1 MKTQKATEGEYVT
14 STAIFVELELPEA
27 KLIEAF
33 RRLSAER
40 QSDLL
45 NKLQELRKPILRT
58 SPANRLYELTGI
70 VSLGGDALSDT
81 EALYDGDNG
90 H

>member
-1 MKTQKATEGEYVT
+1 MKVQRVIEREYVT
-14 STAIFVELELPEA
+14 STAISVELELPEA

-33 RRLSAER
+33 RRLPSGR

-45 NKLQELRKPILRT
+45 NKLQRLRKPVLRT
-58 SPANRLYELTGI
+58 SPANRLYELTGV
-70 VSLGGDALSDT
+70 VSLGGDATLDT
-81 EALYDGDNG
+81 EALYDGSDG